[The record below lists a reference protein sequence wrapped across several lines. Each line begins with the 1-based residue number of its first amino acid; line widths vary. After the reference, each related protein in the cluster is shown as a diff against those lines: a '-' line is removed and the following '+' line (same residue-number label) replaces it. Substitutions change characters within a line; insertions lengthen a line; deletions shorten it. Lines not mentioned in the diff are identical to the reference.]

1 MRVTVPSTGQVLNLP
16 DGTPQADIADAVDIA
31 VKNYKP
37 PQVVSTTKTLPPPK
51 DPSLLDTLAGT
62 VQMIAAGV
70 NSGASSLQRKMFG
83 KRSELFDS
91 NAQWWRDKASAN
103 GVGQDTITGKVAEGA
118 GTLPAALPEW
128 LPTPAGIAVGT
139 ALNASGG
146 YQDAQDKGENAIWGG
161 IKGAAKHLAFRGIFK
176 VIEAIPIAKMLPETL
191 STTANKIVDVAAK
204 STLMGGTM
212 AGETALEGGDTKDVA
227 ASMILGTALPIISHL
242 KPEKVAIKDTLTEQG
257 VPEEV
262 ATKFADASEKINKAD
277 PKNVET
283 FNEAMDEAVKVSRQE
298 EVTSLHDTPIT
309 KEPEYVPYKF
319 TPEERVQLDEAV
331 QKVIKEDG
339 TFDPA
344 QAEGIINLTRVEGSD
359 RQLAVHDEI
368 AKAIQDKVKERLG
381 EDSGKLEEI
390 STKVNEEIIRKNSQ
404 DTGIDFLKTA
414 DKASLDLQRIAVESA
429 MVRQVAAKYVKDV
442 DRMAEIAAKPDATE
456 ADKLLYYYYKDKAAQ
471 YVALDAEMAR
481 QQAWA
486 LNSRK
491 IEATGE
497 GVNLNDLTLESLQAN
512 PALLEALREDVSKIG
527 GLESVTE
534 LANKH
539 LKANELSEK
548 IKVVKE
554 KNKPNILNTVLEMRG
569 LDILSAV
576 YGRTVDVVAN
586 TLRSVFDTIDY
597 TFGAGISKLKGR
609 NKQEAIKI
617 AEVAAR
623 SVGDYQGLMEALGNT
638 SKAFKELPDM
648 KLQEF
653 FKSPID
659 TLYHSIDNFER
670 FIDDRGFEHGK
681 TKAVLEG
688 VGRKYIRSGYI
699 KETNVGKAADAVLG
713 GLGKMIGK
721 EDSLRDVVWKLVDIS
736 GATGR
741 SLVYGT
747 MKLTD
752 LPSEYMGYTSEAYGL
767 ATREGLARGLE
778 GEQLNKFV
786 ANIVTRAKALRDD
799 IKLPD
804 HADRLLVK
812 DIHEQSMK
820 NSLERTWK
828 NELESPWAQQ
838 VEGFINRTIPGKIG
852 KLLVNQF
859 FSTTARLLRWNVQHS
874 VLGPFVSKSMRES
887 LDGLRGPQAQDLATG
902 KILFG
907 TLTQLAAIGLVLEGT
922 YVATASQTNRKER
935 RDAGIL
941 DAAISVNGK
950 LYQVNRLDP
959 YGSFLTSI
967 GAATYA
973 WMQTPND
980 ENFAKMYA
988 VTGALIDDAVGR
1000 SWLKSLF
1007 DLKNAVT
1014 DTSGKGWKKYLL
1026 NYGSSLIPA
1035 GGIISSVRDMA
1046 SGGDIKAA
1054 DTMGE
1059 RILKVYHPSSLENE
1073 PDLYGKDRKSPDRVF
1088 GIQTSKPDMKSARM
1102 EIVKLGINLPEAPDV
1117 LSLDIPGSKFGY
1129 TMEPKDKRA
1138 YMKSLAADPINM
1150 EQRLQAIVDSPQYQS
1165 STPDVQKVMLQEI
1178 VTASHQMA
1186 KGLLWKKP
1194 EIVKAAQNKA
1204 DAIGHLYNDHTNQTW
1219 KGNWIQYLT
1228 GKDTREKSIMNSHGL
1243 KRKE

>member
-1 MRVTVPSTGQVLNLP
+1 MAQYVGLP
-16 DGTPQADIADAVDIA
+16 EGAEIVSA
-31 VKNYKP
+31 P
-37 PQVVSTTKTLPPPK
+37 PQQMYAGLPQGAKVVQQTEPHRDHSFLNTV
-51 DPSLLDTLAGT
+51 AGT
-62 VQMIAAGV
+62 IQSVAAGV
-70 NSGASSLQRKMFG
+70 NSGAASLHRKMFG
-83 KRSELFDS
+83 KRSTNFED
-91 NAQWWRDKASAN
+91 NAQWWRNKAAEN
-103 GVGQDTITGKVAEGA
+103 GVGQDTLTGKVAEGA

-146 YQDAQDKGENAIWGG
+146 YQEAKDKGENALWGAA
-161 IKGAAKHLAFRGIFK
+161 KGAAKHLAFRGIFK
-176 VIEAIPIAKMLPETL
+176 VVEAIPVAKMLPETL
-191 STTANKIVDVAAK
+191 SSTTKKVADVAAK

-212 AGETALEGGDTKDVA
+212 AGETALEGGDAKDVA
-227 ASMILGTALPIISHL
+227 AAMILGTALPIMSHL
-242 KPEKVAIKDTLTEQG
+242 KPEKVAIKDTLVDQG

-283 FNEAMDEAVKVSRQE
+283 FNEAMDEAVKVSRRQE
-298 EVTSLHDTPIT
+298 EVTSFHETPTT

-319 TPEERVQLDEAV
+319 TPEERTQLDESIS
-331 QKVIKEDG
+331 KVIKEDG
-339 TFDPA
+339 TFDPE
-344 QAEGIINLTRVEGSD
+344 QAEGIINLTRVEGTD

-368 AKAIQDKVKERLG
+368 AKSIQDKVKERLG
-381 EDSGKLEEI
+381 EDSGKHEEI
-390 STKVNEEIIRKNSQ
+390 TTKVNEEIIRRNSQ

-442 DRMAEIAAKPDATE
+442 DRMAEIASKPDATE

-497 GVNLNDLTLESLQAN
+497 GVNLDDLTLEALQSN

-554 KNKPNILNTVLEMRG
+554 KNKPSILNSIMEMRG
-569 LDILSAV
+569 LDILSSV
-576 YGRTVDVVAN
+576 YGRTIDLVAN
-586 TLRSVFDTIDY
+586 TFRSPADVIDY
-597 TFGAGISKLKGR
+597 TFGASISKLRGR
-609 NKQEAIKI
+609 NKQEAIKF
-617 AEVAAR
+617 AEVGAR
-623 SVGDYQGLMEALGNT
+623 MIGDYQGLMEAV
-638 SKAFKELPDM
+638 SKGQEAVKEFPDTKM
-648 KLQEF
+648 QEF

-659 TLYHSIDNFER
+659 TLYHSIDSYER
-670 FIDDRGFEHGK
+670 FIDDRGFMHGK

-699 KETNVGKAADAVLG
+699 KETWVGKAADAVLG
-713 GLGKMIGK
+713 GLGKTIGK

-736 GATGR
+736 GAAGR

-752 LPSEYMGYTSEAYGL
+752 LPSEYMGYNSEAYGL

-778 GEQLNKFV
+778 GQQLHEFV
-786 ANIVTRAKALRDD
+786 AEIVTRSQALRDD

-804 HADRLLVK
+804 HKDRLLVK
-812 DIHEQSMK
+812 EIHEKSMK
-820 NSLERTWK
+820 SSLERTWK

-838 VEGFINRTIPGKIG
+838 VEGFMNRTIPGKIG
-852 KLLVNQF
+852 KLVANQF

-874 VLGPFVSKSMRES
+874 VLAPFMSKSMRES
-887 LDGLRGPQAQDLATG
+887 LQGLRGAQAQDLATG

-907 TLTQLAAIGLVLEGT
+907 TLAQLVALELVMNGT
-922 YVATASQTNRKER
+922 FVATASQTNRKER

-959 YGSFLTSI
+959 YGTFLTSM
-967 GAATYA
+967 GAAAYA
-973 WMQTPND
+973 WQQTPND
-980 ENFAKMYA
+980 DNFAKMYA
-988 VTGALIDDAVGR
+988 VTGALIDDSVGR
-1000 SWLKSLF
+1000 SWMKSLF

-1014 DTSGKGWKKYLL
+1014 DTSGKGLQKYLL
-1026 NYGSSLIPA
+1026 NYGATLIPM
-1035 GGIISSVRDMA
+1035 GGVISSVRDMA
-1046 SGGDIKAA
+1046 SGGEVKAA
-1054 DTMGE
+1054 DTMKE
-1059 RILKVYHPSSLENE
+1059 RVLKIYNPSSLENE
-1073 PDLYGKDRKSPDRVF
+1073 PDLYGKDRKTPDRF
-1088 GIQTSKPDMKSARM
+1088 LGIQTSKPDMKSARM
-1102 EIVKLGINLPEAPDV
+1102 EIVRLGINLPEAPDV
-1117 LSLDIPGSKFGY
+1117 LSLDIPGSTFGH
-1129 TMEPKDKRA
+1129 TMNPKDKRA
-1138 YMKSLAADPINM
+1138 YMKSLASDPINM
-1150 EQRLQAIVDSPQYQS
+1150 EQRLQTIVNSHQYQS

-1178 VTASHQMA
+1178 VKASHQMA

-1194 EIVKAAQNKA
+1194 EVIESARNKA
-1204 DAIGHLYNDHTNQTW
+1204 DAIGHLYNDHTDQTW
-1219 KGNWIQYLT
+1219 KGNWMQYLT
-1228 GKDTREKSIMNSHGL
+1228 GKQQREREIMNQHGL
-1243 KRKE
+1243 KKKE